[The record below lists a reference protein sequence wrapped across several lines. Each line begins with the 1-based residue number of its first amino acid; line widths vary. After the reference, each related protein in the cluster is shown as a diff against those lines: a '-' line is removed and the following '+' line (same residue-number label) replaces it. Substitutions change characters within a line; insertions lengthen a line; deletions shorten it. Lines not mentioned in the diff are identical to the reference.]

1 MYNYVQFTMYNYVQF
16 LFCHFFILLFAFLP
30 LRGTGEGALDYF
42 ISFCQHLRRFT
53 ISGFSG
59 FHCDSSFTFDS
70 S

>member
-1 MYNYVQFTMYNYVQF
+1 MYNLPCTTMYNFYFVI
-16 LFCHFFILLFAFLP
+16 LFFVICFSFP
-30 LRGTGEGALDYF
+30 EGDWMGALDYF

-70 S
+70 N